1 MWTHTETEAGDVQRE
16 DTIGKP
22 RRETK
27 PAGTLTLDFQDCEHV
42 SDYCF
47 SHSLRYF
54 VMTSLANL
62 K

>member
-1 MWTHTETEAGDVQRE
+1 MQRE
-16 DTIGKP
+16 DTTGKP
-22 RRETK
+22 GRETK